1 MVKRHAL
8 NLTGIVKREGNQ
20 YTALCLELD
29 VSSFG
34 STPEKAIS
42 ALRDAIEIYIQYM
55 LEQDRED
62 AILRPVP
69 VQALR
74 EFLMGGIASKKKSR
88 PVFRAIPLEYS
99 YAA

>member
-1 MVKRHAL
+1 MKRHAL

-34 STPEKAIS
+34 STPEKAVE
-42 ALRDAIEIYIQYM
+42 ALRGTVETFVQYM
-55 LEQDRED
+55 LEQGRED
-62 AILRPVP
+62 ALFRPVP
-69 VQALR
+69 ALR
-74 EFLMGGIASKKKSR
+74 EFLMGSPTAGKKAR
-88 PVFRAIPLEYS
+88 PVFRAVPLEYT